1 MADKN
6 AVMRG
11 LIGGILYDL
20 MVKSNV
26 YNIGVDGET
35 TLAAKLNEIVQALN
49 SKVKS
54 ADIVDDLVTGGR
66 DVPLSAEMGKE
77 LKTLIDNIGEGSL
90 VKESDPT
97 VPDWAKTY
105 TTEEIPL
112 TSDSNSP
119 MLVKKLQE
127 IVNALNGKY
136 SANNPPPYPV
146 RSVNGYG
153 GDVKLTP
160 QLLGAMPADTVIPQ
174 KTSQLENDGGF
185 ITKAV
190 SDLEN
195 YYRKSETYSREEIDG
210 KISAIPKFTVSVV
223 SELPTADIS
232 ETTIYLVPGGNGTDL
247 YTEFIW
253 VNGKWEILGS
263 QKLDLTGYA
272 TEEFVERK
280 ISEAELGGGETDLS
294 QYALKT
300 ELPTKVS
307 QLENDKGYLTEHQ
320 DISGLLPR
328 TELSGAIDA
337 ALAQAKESGVFDGK
351 DGEDGY
357 SPVKGKDYFDGKDG
371 EDGYSP
377 VRGTDYWT
385 AADIAEIKSY
395 VDNAILGGT
404 W

>member
-26 YNIGVDGET
+26 YNISVDEDTNLGA
-35 TLAAKLNEIVQALN
+35 LLNEIVIALN
-49 SKVKS
+49 GKVKS

-66 DVPLSAEMGKE
+66 GVPLSAEMGKE
-77 LKTLIDNIGEGSL
+77 LKALIDQIAEGTL
-90 VKESDPT
+90 LEETDPT
-97 VPDWAKTY
+97 VPDWAKAQEKPTY

-119 MLVKKLQE
+119 MLVNKLQE
-127 IVNALNGKY
+127 IVTALNGKY

-160 QLLGAMPADTVIPQ
+160 GIIGAQPA
-174 KTSQLENDGGF
+174 G
-185 ITKAV
+185 A
-190 SDLEN
+190 
-195 YYRKSETYSREEIDG
+195 
-210 KISAIPKFTVSVV
+210 
-223 SELPTADIS
+223 
-232 ETTIYLVPGGNGTDL
+232 
-247 YTEFIW
+247 
-253 VNGKWEILGS
+253 
-263 QKLDLTGYA
+263 YA

-280 ISEAELGGGETDLS
+280 ISEAELGGEGVDLS
-294 QYALKT
+294 KYALKT

-307 QLENDKGYLTEHQ
+307 QLENDKEYLTEHQ

-328 TELSGAIDA
+328 GELDGAIDA
-337 ALAQAKESGVFDGK
+337 ALAQAKESGEFKGDP
-351 DGEDGY
+351 GY
-357 SPVKGKDYFDGKDG
+357 TPQKNIDYFDGKNGDPG
-371 EDGYSP
+371 KDGYNP
-377 VRGTDYWT
+377 VRGKDYWT
-385 AADIAEIKSY
+385 DADIAVIKSY
-395 VDNAILGGT
+395 VDDAILGGT